1 MICCKKLSI
10 QLWRLA
16 RKPKICRVVGILE
29 TPGGARVKR
38 NQEYHGFSSSLK
50 SHPLKNSSCWK
61 GKGQLFF
68 FFLKADQTRST
79 KIMEGKL
86 LYPKSS
92 DLNVNP
98 SKCLHKTPRIF
109 SQISSFLMTCSS
121 LILENLAI
129 TYYNNMMDR

>member
-1 MICCKKLSI
+1 MF
-10 QLWRLA
+10 QF
-16 RKPKICRVVGILE
+16 KP
-29 TPGGARVKR
+29 
-38 NQEYHGFSSSLK
+38 K

-68 FFLKADQTRST
+68 FFFKADQTRST

-98 SKCLHKTPRIF
+98 SKMPSQKTPEYLAKYLV
-109 SQISSFLMTCSS
+109 SS
-121 LILENLAI
+121 
-129 TYYNNMMDR
+129 